1 VIPAGRQHRQC
12 LRNGRLDTLL
22 LLLFLCGGLA
32 TRAVAQEEIAPF
44 KLSDV
49 SADLTIGYT
58 LDDREVG
65 DFFTRSYIWEE
76 RLDIRTTS
84 YVYHPAL
91 LEMEIGFGPLLV
103 QGGYNS
109 DDGGNNS
116 NDTLFNYDAN
126 FHFLERKS
134 YPFTLYM
141 RRDHPEVATGT
152 LGRFLTRTDEFGAF
166 GTIRPPLT
174 PVYVFWDA
182 AHWTANGS
190 GFGSTVDETVDRA
203 SLRTTLPYLEGQ
215 TVSLNLNLS
224 DRESASGSPGLPIQE
239 SKIENFGAE
248 LSGKNLFGS
257 RRNVRLDQVLR
268 LQQQNT
274 LTNTFT
280 EIETL
285 GYAGNLN
292 WMHSKAANSYA
303 NYAYTDQER
312 TETWTKSQLFNAGTQ
327 YQFQNGV
334 AIGGSGNFSSDEDPA
349 FQRDRTG
356 GQLDARYATEL
367 PFGALGMS
375 ASVGLERTDQESD
388 SDTAQVFDEPHELV
402 GVAPVRLDRDF
413 VIVDTVVVTNVAQ
426 TQTFIEGLDYRLVTI
441 GSTTTIERIAT
452 GSIIDGETVLVS
464 YEYATGGTAEYDTLL
479 QSVAA
484 NLGFFGKVNVY
495 VRWNDVTNDVRG
507 GFPTTPLNDV
517 NRFEVGGRAQFPF
530 SAGWSL
536 GGEYRYTDQDEDIA
550 PFVGEHYEVFMQT
563 ASFWG
568 TSARF
573 SVISDKIDYE
583 LSVEDVDRLQ
593 YVVAVSS
600 RLPGATRLTYRLVS
614 SKDDGGTIIR
624 EDLRQSLQ
632 FDWRYRRMTFS
643 LRAEQADVAQG
654 ANRRDQIRVGAE
666 LRRSF

>member
-1 VIPAGRQHRQC
+1 MIPVGRQDRQC
-12 LRNGRLDTLL
+12 QRNGRLAALL
-22 LLLFLCGGLA
+22 LLLYICARLA
-32 TRAVAQEEIAPF
+32 TPALAQEEIAPF

-109 DDGGNNS
+109 DGGSNNS
-116 NDTLFNYDAN
+116 NDTLFNYDAS

-134 YPFTLYM
+134 YPFTLYL

-152 LGRFLTRTDEFGAF
+152 LGRFLTRTDEYGAF

-182 AHWTANGS
+182 AHWTAKGS

-215 TVSLNLNLS
+215 SVSLNLNMS
-224 DRESASGSPGLPIQE
+224 DRVSASGSPGLPIQE
-239 SKIENFGAE
+239 SQIENFGAE

-257 RRNVRLDQVLR
+257 RRNVRLSQVLR
-268 LQQQNT
+268 LQQQDT
-274 LTNTFT
+274 LTDTLT

-285 GYAGNLN
+285 GYSGNFN
-292 WMHSKAANSYA
+292 WDHSPAANSYA

-312 TETWTKSQLFNAGTQ
+312 TETWTRSQGFNAGTQ
-327 YQFQNGV
+327 YRFQNGV
-334 AIGGSGNFSSDEDPA
+334 AIGGSGRFSSDEDPA

-356 GQLDARYATEL
+356 GQLDASYGTDL
-367 PFGALGMS
+367 PFGGLGMS
-375 ASVGLERTDQESD
+375 ASVGLDRTDQEAE

-402 GVAPVRLDRDF
+402 GVTPVRLDREF
-413 VIVDTVVVTNVAQ
+413 VIIDTVVVTNVAQ

-441 GSTTTIERIAT
+441 GSTTTIERITT

-464 YEYATGGTAEYDTLL
+464 YEYETGGTAEYDRLL
-479 QSVAA
+479 QSVSA
-484 NLGFFGKVNVY
+484 NLSILGKANVY
-495 VRWNDVTNDVRG
+495 ARFSDTTNDLRSG
-507 GFPTTPLNDV
+507 LPTTPLNDV
-517 NRFEVGGRAQFPF
+517 TRFEVGGRAAFPF
-530 SAGWSL
+530 SAGWSI
-536 GGEYRYTDQDEDIA
+536 GGEYRYTNQDEDIA
-550 PFVGEHYEVFMQT
+550 PFVGQHYEVFMQT
-563 ASFWG
+563 ANFWG

-573 SVISDKIDYE
+573 SVITDEIDYE
-583 LSVEDVDRLQ
+583 LSVEDVDRVQ

-600 RLPGATRLTYRLVS
+600 KLPGATRLTYRLVS

-624 EDLRQSLQ
+624 EDLRQSLH
-632 FDWRYRRMTFS
+632 FDWRYRLMTFS
-643 LRAEQADVAQG
+643 LRAEQADVSQG
-654 ANRRDQIRVGAE
+654 TSRRDQTRVGAE